1 VPETLARHGAIEA
14 GRSRPRGVRLAE
26 RTDVGKIDLRG
37 DPADRAFMAAIGR
50 CLDMV
55 LPTEPNTT
63 TSKGQV
69 TALWLGPDE
78 WLLTC
83 PAADTEVFMNALAE
97 ALDGVHAALT
107 EITDGQVVIRLAG
120 PDAREVLAKGC
131 PLDVHR
137 RAFTTG
143 AAARSTLAQ
152 ASVLIHL
159 VQDGPE
165 RGPVF
170 DLHVAR
176 SFARY
181 LWAWLED
188 AGLEYGVQVD
198 VPT

>member
-1 VPETLARHGAIEA
+1 VPETLAQHGAIEA
-14 GRSRPRGVRLAE
+14 LRRSPRGIRLAE
-26 RTDVGKIDLRG
+26 RADVGKIDLRG

-55 LPTEPNTT
+55 LPTEPNTS
-63 TSKGQV
+63 TSQGQV

-83 PAADTEVFMNALAE
+83 PAGDVGSLMNSLEE

-107 EITDGQVVIRLAG
+107 EVTDGQVVIRLSG
-120 PDAREVLAKGC
+120 PNAREVLAKGC
-131 PLDVHR
+131 PLDLHR
-137 RAFTTG
+137 RVFTTA

-152 ASVLIHL
+152 ASVLLHL
-159 VQDGPE
+159 VQDGPK

-170 DLHVAR
+170 DLYVAR

-188 AGLEYGVQVD
+188 AGLEYGVQVET
-198 VPT
+198 PA